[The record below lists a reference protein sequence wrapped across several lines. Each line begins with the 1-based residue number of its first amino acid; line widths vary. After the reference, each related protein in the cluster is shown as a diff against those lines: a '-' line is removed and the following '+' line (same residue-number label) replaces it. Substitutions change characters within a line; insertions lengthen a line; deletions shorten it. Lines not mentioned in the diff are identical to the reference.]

1 MVGEGAD
8 MADMH
13 LLVQV
18 DGVDAA
24 AAYAALTTTD
34 GINGWWTSRATG
46 SGGAAGD
53 RLSMSFPDAPV
64 TWDMTVV
71 EADRPVRVAW
81 NCTGGPPGWPGTR
94 VAWSIETV
102 EPGVVVRLDHT
113 GFGAVDDM
121 FRIVTVGWAQM
132 LLSLKDY
139 LTSGVRKPFF
149 DF

>member
-1 MVGEGAD
+1 M

-13 LLVQV
+13 HLVQV
-18 DGVDAA
+18 DGIDATEV
-24 AAYAALTTTD
+24 YPALTTQQ
-34 GINGWWTSRATG
+34 GITGWWTSRAEV
-46 SGGAAGD
+46 SGAAVGD

-64 TWDMTVV
+64 TWDMSIAT
-71 EADRPVRVAW
+71 ADEPVRLAW

-94 VAWSIETV
+94 VTWVIEPAGSGT
-102 EPGVVVRLDHT
+102 VVRLDHT

-132 LLSLKDY
+132 LLSLQGY